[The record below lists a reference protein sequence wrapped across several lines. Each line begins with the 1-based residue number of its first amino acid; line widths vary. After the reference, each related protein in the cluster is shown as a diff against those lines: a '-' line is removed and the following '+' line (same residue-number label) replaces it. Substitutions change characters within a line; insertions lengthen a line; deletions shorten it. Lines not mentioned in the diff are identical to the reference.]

1 MATKVFDEIKRLAR
15 RSDLVGDRDKSL
27 TWYRGK
33 VKSLMDN
40 ITKNKLMRGGKL
52 YSSPQPNGLNF
63 FRYNPKLA
71 SILPFYDVFPLVL
84 PIQSAKGGFLGIN
97 FHYLP
102 IPLRMKLFETLEK
115 RDFQGDYRALKNV
128 REIKPTIKHYLRSQM
143 ASKFLRLDEEEFAP
157 AIFLPVQDFRKAGA
171 STVHA
176 ASRRMI

>member
-1 MATKVFDEIKRLAR
+1 MATKVFDSIKQAA
-15 RSDLVGDRDKSL
+15 GDKEKSL

-40 ITKNKLMRGGKL
+40 VTKNKLMRGKL
-52 YSSPQPNGLNF
+52 FATPQPNGLNF

-71 SILPFYDVFPLVL
+71 SILPYYDVFPLVF
-84 PIQSAKGGFLGIN
+84 PIQSARGGFLGIN

-115 RDFQGDYRALKNV
+115 KDFKGDYRALKNI

-157 AIFLPVQDFRKAGA
+157 AIFLPVQDFRKAGT

>member
-1 MATKVFDEIKRLAR
+1 MATKVFDSIKQAA
-15 RSDLVGDRDKSL
+15 GDKEKSL

-40 ITKNKLMRGGKL
+40 ITKNKLMRGKL
-52 YSSPQPNGLNF
+52 FSTPQPNGLNF

-71 SILPFYDVFPLVL
+71 SILPYYDVFPLVL

-157 AIFLPVQDFRKAGA
+157 AIFMPVQSFKKASVGKVW
-171 STVHA
+171 SD
-176 ASRRMI
+176 SRRMI